1 MKLSSPFSVPADCAR
16 VFELLLDA
24 PTMRS
29 CIPGC
34 QELERT
40 SETHYQGRLVNEI
53 AHVRFNASFAV
64 DLTSVEPPH
73 QIHAVLS
80 GADRKLASAL
90 KLNGSLHVSPEA
102 PGSALVSYTMELA
115 IRGKLGRLGESII
128 RRRTAEAEREFVAAF
143 ARACAA
149 GSAATADGTVDWALP
164 TTPTPAAAEPA
175 GPDELQRESL
185 PSAEPAVAPRRAAF
199 WPALRRR
206 LARLAGRGHR

>member
-1 MKLSSPFSVPADCAR
+1 MKLSSSFSVPADCAR

-40 SETHYQGRLVNEI
+40 SDTHYQGRLVNEI

-64 DLTSVEPPH
+64 DVTSVEPPH

-90 KLNGSLHVSPEA
+90 KLNGSLLVSPEG
-102 PGSALVSYTMELA
+102 PGSALVTYTMELA

-128 RRRTAEAEREFVAAF
+128 RRRTAEAEREFVTAF

-149 GSAATADGTVDWALP
+149 GSAP
-164 TTPTPAAAEPA
+164 TTYSKADRGLPSTEAPAMAEPA
-175 GPDELQRESL
+175 GPDGLQRESL
-185 PSAEPAVAPRRAAF
+185 PSAEPAGAPRRAAF

-206 LARLAGRGHR
+206 LARLKGRGHR